1 MKIAII
7 DDEQYWRDTLLQKCK
22 NILAETELS
31 SEIHVFSDGASFL
44 KHSDYDIVFLDIE
57 MDSENGLKLAE
68 NYRSL
73 HGNAIIIFI
82 TSHNEFSRQGYYVD
96 AFRYIIKEN
105 LDYELPEALHS
116 AICKLSLFCNIRL
129 HLLNIGDTTI
139 EINQI
144 YYIETEKRN
153 IRIHFAHDSFLAS
166 DNISEVSEQLLPYH
180 FYRTHKSFII
190 NMEKVRYFDSENIYF
205 TNNETAMLSTRNY
218 SDFKKKY
225 FQYKLELANK

>member
-7 DDEQYWRDTLLQKCK
+7 DDEKYWRDTLLQKCK
-22 NILAETELS
+22 NILTETGLS
-31 SEIHVFSDGASFL
+31 SEIEVFPNGTSFL
-44 KHSDYDIVFLDIE
+44 KHSGYDIILLDIE

-73 HGNAIIIFI
+73 HSNAIIIFI

-105 LDYELPEALHS
+105 LNYELPEALKS
-116 AICKLSLFCNIRL
+116 AIYKLSLSCDIKL

-139 EINQI
+139 KTNQI

-166 DNISEVSEQLLPYH
+166 NNISEVYEQLLPFH

-218 SDFKKKY
+218 SEFKKKF
-225 FQYKLELANK
+225 FQYKLELASK